1 MKGSFGG
8 TLLGFSSIRDEVG
21 CLINLVGDLISYFVK
36 SSFFSRRILTVFE
49 YSLGL
54 LHRSGVLFYLVIC
67 LRQAPQLRC
76 KPYSSL
82 ADSKTLSITLNCVC
96 RTVV

>member
-8 TLLGFSSIRDEVG
+8 TLLGFSSITDEVG
-21 CLINLVGDLISYFVK
+21 YLINLVGDLISYFVK
-36 SSFFSRRILTVFE
+36 RRVFFSSRRILTVFE

-54 LHRSGVLFYLVIC
+54 LHRRSGVLFYLVTC

-82 ADSKTLSITLNCVC
+82 ADSKT
-96 RTVV
+96 